1 MAPDSLSFLTLITK
15 LRVIPCSAFGVLQ
28 NTPPAVNL
36 FSRKTRLVIVHDY
49 GLTSVFGFRYLQKLH
64 VKKKEEKTNSNV
76 IKQLTSRISESGTM
90 YFQSRLRACNTN
102 VLVVG
107 LTSTSNHCSSI
118 PVFFSLITEEE
129 GEPWDEDAPQ
139 N

>member
-1 MAPDSLSFLTLITK
+1 M
-15 LRVIPCSAFGVLQ
+15 
-28 NTPPAVNL
+28 
-36 FSRKTRLVIVHDY
+36 
-49 GLTSVFGFRYLQKLH
+49 FGFRYLQKLH

-107 LTSTSNHCSSI
+107 LTSNSNHCSSI

-139 N
+139 K